1 MADRIDKQTV
11 NHVAELAKL
20 SLTEDQLPYFTGQ
33 LDSIMDLVDT
43 LSEVDTEGV
52 EPTYSVTDQI
62 NVMRDDVAQN
72 WGERDALLNNAPEVA
87 DGLIRV
93 PTIIDESED

>member
-1 MADRIDKQTV
+1 MADRIDKETV
-11 NHVAELAKL
+11 KHVAGLAKL
-20 SLTEDQLPYFTGQ
+20 SLTEDQLPYLTGQ

-43 LSEVDTEGV
+43 LSEVDTDEV

-62 NVMRDDVAQN
+62 NVMREDVAEN